1 MRQRLDGRE
10 RTKRAGQPLMPPEVR
25 PAMMLRWKMRKN
37 KIVGTAAIA
46 EAAMSRFSGGPPPYE
61 ACQMPTFRVPLVGVF
76 PYSTSSG
83 QRKSFQTATRLKIE
97 TTAMI
102 GRDMGRMIRHR
113 IISEDAPSTE
123 AASTYSAGI
132 ESKNRL
138 SRKMLNALATE
149 GSQMAAGE
157 PIRFRCRIGR
167 FATVMYCGTSR
178 TVDGIISVA
187 SISAKMS
194 LPPAG
199 RSFDSE

>member
-1 MRQRLDGRE
+1 
-10 RTKRAGQPLMPPEVR
+10 
-25 PAMMLRWKMRKN
+25 
-37 KIVGTAAIA
+37 
-46 EAAMSRFSGGPPPYE
+46 
-61 ACQMPTFRVPLVGVF
+61 MPTFSVSRLGLY

-83 QRKSFQTATRLKIE
+83 QRKSFQTATSAKIE
-97 TTAMI
+97 TTARI
-102 GRDMGRMIRHR
+102 GREIGSTTERNVR
-113 IISEDAPSTE
+113 SGEAPSI
-123 AASTYSAGI
+123 AAACSSSVGT

-138 SRKMLNALATE
+138 SRKILKALATE

-199 RSFDSE
+199 RRLDSEEGAGHAE